1 MNPDLPHLGGPV
13 VPSAKPGEGP
23 KSSFLPLVPQRGSVG
38 LSTAEQEEP
47 RLWGLG
53 VLESETHET
62 TAFTH

>member
-1 MNPDLPHLGGPV
+1 M